1 MRWTLKQ
8 RGQAVYYS
16 TTPRRDVPGIDLRDR
31 QQLELIESFAAL
43 PKFPFASATTA
54 HRYRYSTDNDWFGP
68 DDAVMLYC
76 VLSQF
81 RPAHVVEVGSGFS
94 SALMLDVDQ
103 HFLGASAK
111 FTFIDPNP
119 ERLESL
125 LNDSDKRRSRI
136 IRQPVQSVDREV
148 FDNLES
154 GDLLFIDSS
163 HNAGAG
169 SDVNLLLLEVAP
181 TLAPGVIIHLHDI
194 FHSFEYPEHQI
205 QDGTAGSEAYLLR
218 ALLISNPTLEVLLFN
233 AHLTAFHRDAVHQ
246 MLPAWGS
253 HPGGSIWLRRV

>member
-1 MRWTLKQ
+1 VVSRKYRARLALRRMRWTLKQ

-94 SALMLDVDQ
+94 SALISMSTSI
-103 HFLGASAK
+103 FLV
-111 FTFIDPNP
+111 P
-119 ERLESL
+119 
-125 LNDSDKRRSRI
+125 RRSSPSSTRT
-136 IRQPVQSVDREV
+136 PSA
-148 FDNLES
+148 S
-154 GDLLFIDSS
+154 SLFSMTPTSDE
-163 HNAGAG
+163 AG
-169 SDVNLLLLEVAP
+169 SFGNPSSRLIARSSTISNLATCSSSTHRTMP
-181 TLAPGVIIHLHDI
+181 APGV
-194 FHSFEYPEHQI
+194 
-205 QDGTAGSEAYLLR
+205 T
-218 ALLISNPTLEVLLFN
+218 
-233 AHLTAFHRDAVHQ
+233 
-246 MLPAWGS
+246 
-253 HPGGSIWLRRV
+253 